1 MNLLCYIFLMC
12 VVVRVRVLREEKL
25 EGAFFDWI
33 FVLANDHIIR
43 MYNVCRN

>member
-1 MNLLCYIFLMC
+1 MF

-33 FVLANDHIIR
+33 FVLADECIMFAGISYLIIF
-43 MYNVCRN
+43 NKIQK